1 MSPPRP
7 PDVAPLHLSD
17 VPEEWPV
24 LASEDLYRGGA
35 PFAVRSDRLHHPGDP
50 AEESFDRVVVE
61 HPGASVVL
69 AVDDEDRVLVVRQY
83 RHPAGQR
90 LVELPA
96 GLLDQPGEDPEEAAR
111 RELVEETGYDA
122 SSWTRLASTY
132 SSPGVTSEV
141 IHLYLARGL
150 SVADRSG
157 FEPAHEEADMELLW
171 MPFADL
177 LDGVLSGRTANGPMV
192 NAVLLAHTRGLV
204 GASG

>member
-1 MSPPRP
+1 MSPLRP
-7 PDVAPLHLSD
+7 PDLAPPHLSD

-35 PFAVRSDRLHHPGDP
+35 PFAVRSDRLHHPDETAG
-50 AEESFDRVVVE
+50 ESFDRVVVE

-96 GLLDQPGEDPEEAAR
+96 GLLDEPGEDPEEAAR
-111 RELVEETGYDA
+111 RELVEETGYA
-122 SSWTRLASTY
+122 AASWTRLASTY

-141 IHLYLARGL
+141 IHLYLARDL
-150 SVADRSG
+150 SVADPG
-157 FEPAHEEADMELLW
+157 DFEPAHEEADMQLLW

-177 LDGVLSGRTANGPMV
+177 LDGVLSGRTANAPLV
-192 NAVLLAHTRGLV
+192 NAVLLAHARGLV
-204 GASG
+204 EG

>member
-1 MSPPRP
+1 M
-7 PDVAPLHLSD
+7 
-17 VPEEWPV
+17 
-24 LASEDLYRGGA
+24 
-35 PFAVRSDRLHHPGDP
+35 
-50 AEESFDRVVVE
+50 VE

-122 SSWTRLASTY
+122 ASWTRLASTY

-141 IHLYLARGL
+141 IHLYLARDL
-150 SVADRSG
+150 SV
-157 FEPAHEEADMELLW
+157 
-171 MPFADL
+171 
-177 LDGVLSGRTANGPMV
+177 GRP
-192 NAVLLAHTRGLV
+192 R
-204 GASG
+204 